1 MEVIDLDA
9 DEEEQ
14 QKGNVVE
21 ITLDDSKDDG
31 KYSSDKENE
40 IIMVRDSD
48 SDNDGDDDEEG
59 EEEGENR
66 SGDLTK
72 LSGVMQCKH
81 CSRSFRQRRALDT
94 HLRVCQKSPENALR
108 LRKRKAKDKREQ
120 IRKQYAC
127 KICQEKFDVVVAL
140 ARHVRV
146 EHSQRKKHR
155 WGTVSQKYGLIFL
168 IRSTLFDRIIFNIN
182 RQECFFATNFKLCF
196 TDQNFSKS
204 YIMHL
209 LLAMLTNC

>member
-140 ARHVRV
+140 ARHVRA

-155 WGTVSQKYGLIFL
+155 WGSVSQKYGLIIL
-168 IRSTLFDRIIFNIN
+168 IRSRSFRQDNIQYQQT
-182 RQECFFATNFKLCF
+182 RMLLRYKL
-196 TDQNFSKS
+196 
-204 YIMHL
+204 
-209 LLAMLTNC
+209 

>member
-1 MEVIDLDA
+1 MIDLDV

-14 QKGNVVE
+14 QKRNVVE

-48 SDNDGDDDEEG
+48 SDNDRDDDEEG
-59 EEEGENR
+59 EEEREKR

-108 LRKRKAKDKREQ
+108 LSKRKAKDKQEQ
-120 IRKQYAC
+120 IKKQYPC

-140 ARHVRV
+140 ARHVRA
-146 EHSQRKKHR
+146 EHSQKKKQR
-155 WGTVSQKYGLIFL
+155 LESVSQKYVLIFL
-168 IRSTLFDRIIFNIN
+168 TEYFLQDIQRAEMLLS
-182 RQECFFATNFKLCF
+182 ATNFKLCF
-196 TDQNFSKS
+196 IDYNFIKL
-204 YIMHL
+204 YVY
-209 LLAMLTNC
+209 C